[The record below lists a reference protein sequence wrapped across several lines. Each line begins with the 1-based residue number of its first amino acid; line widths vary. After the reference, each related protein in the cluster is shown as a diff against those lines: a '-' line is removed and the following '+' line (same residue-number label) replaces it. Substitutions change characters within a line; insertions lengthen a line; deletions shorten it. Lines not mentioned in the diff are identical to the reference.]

1 MVMSTTESLI
11 VHTPN
16 EMVNELKL
24 YMSEDIKIANGI
36 VLKCPKI
43 KDVAEYG
50 ESSYFSMINTICA
63 TPSSMMVVLDD
74 MKLNYMKISDFELF
88 MMLVQ
93 SLKPKATYPIL
104 GDLDLTKFKPHQIN
118 GTEEVILVHEDTVN
132 DETPIVIN
140 PIIYEVLVTYIRK
153 MHNFKKEVKKAGN
166 EITRRQLIRLAR
178 QDAEMAKNKPHESF
192 LRPVIS
198 AVKCRMGYEMSYIK
212 NMGIFELMDDL
223 SRLNII
229 VQADA
234 ALGGMYSGMVDTK
247 KMDKTVLN
255 WTRNIV
261 EDDNDKGKA
270 IADGVVR

>member
-1 MVMSTTESLI
+1 MEAFQVE
-11 VHTPN
+11 
-16 EMVNELKL
+16 ELKL

-50 ESSYFSMINTICA
+50 ESAYFAMVNTLCA
-63 TPSSMMVVLDD
+63 TPSSMMVALDD
-74 MKLNYMKISDFELF
+74 MKLNYMKVKDFELF
-88 MMLVQ
+88 IMLCQ
-93 SLKPKATYPIL
+93 SLTPEMTRPLL
-104 GDLDLTKFKPHQIN
+104 GDLDLTKFKPRPF
-118 GTEEVILVHEDTVN
+118 GETEEVVLVYEGTEN
-132 DETPIVIN
+132 DRHPIVIT
-140 PIIYEVLVTYIRK
+140 PIIHEVLTTYIRK
-153 MHNFKKEVKKAGN
+153 MHNLKKEVKKAGN
-166 EITRRQLIRLAR
+166 EIARRQLIRLAR

-198 AVKCRMGYEMSYIK
+198 AVKCRQGYNMDYIREMGV
-212 NMGIFELMDDL
+212 FELMDDL
-223 SRLNII
+223 SRLNVI

-255 WTRNIV
+255 WTRNIT
-261 EDDNDKGKA
+261 DDENNNSKK

>member
-1 MVMSTTESLI
+1 MEGFQVE
-11 VHTPN
+11 
-16 EMVNELKL
+16 ELKL

-50 ESSYFSMINTICA
+50 ESAYFSMVNTLCA
-63 TPSSMMVVLDD
+63 TPSSMMVALDD
-74 MKLNYMKISDFELF
+74 MKLNYMKIKDFELF
-88 MMLVQ
+88 MMLCQ
-93 SLKPKATYPIL
+93 SLKPEATYPIL
-104 GDLDLTKFKPHQIN
+104 GDLDLTKFKPHQV
-118 GTEEVILVHEDTVN
+118 GETEEVVLVHEDTLN
-132 DETPIVIN
+132 DDAPIVIS
-140 PIIYEVLVTYIRK
+140 PIIHEVLTTYIRK
-153 MHNFKKEVKKAGN
+153 MHNMKKDVKKAGN
-166 EITRRQLIRLAR
+166 EITRKQLIRLAR
-178 QDAEMAKNKPHESF
+178 QDAQMAKNKPYESF

-198 AVKCRMGYEMSYIK
+198 AVKCRQGYSMDYIRE
-212 NMGIFELMDDL
+212 MGIFELMDDV
-223 SRLNII
+223 SRLHVI

-261 EDDNDKGKA
+261 EDDNDKSKA